1 MLSPS
6 VYYLQVIQCL
16 LNIYSWD
23 VIVLFERF
31 LLFVD
36 CHKHLISFILILF
49 AFVYGVLTPQHL
61 YPNST
66 DLYANLYVALILGFG
81 IGFAICLLRPTF
93 VTQQV
98 FYWLLALLVFLFQPV
113 LHHLAYLD
121 ALIFP
126 VASLLLC
133 TVLAWVLSDLN
144 KQHRKIL
151 ADILAYSLLVAG
163 CLTVLTQ
170 LMQLLDWDKYLHPYV
185 FPRGGNRLVGN
196 IAQVNQAVFV
206 ASMALATLPYFY
218 YTRPGKIRNVFYLA
232 IAFWLCLSFG
242 FAASRG
248 GLILGLAAVGS
259 SVVFYA
265 QAWKKRLTVM
275 MVMLVLAVGGYAL
288 GTYWLNLWVAP
299 EMSAVGRFVAGNQN
313 MRLSQLAQAWHAFSN
328 NPFTGV
334 GYGMIKGY
342 GIDHAEEIP
351 WFTVAHHV
359 HNIVGQIAAELGLF
373 GLAIFAFFL
382 SIVLRNLQWRGMQPE
397 KGLAYAV
404 LLLIGLYSLSEY
416 PLWFLRFL
424 MLVPICL
431 ALIDDKAKPI
441 RWQPHISAVVLSL
454 AVAFGA
460 WFYIDRYHWY
470 SAIYYYVSQEH
481 LTNEERVKA
490 FQDLPVVFG
499 YHSYRDMMLYAI
511 AEYDTAHL
519 DAHIALGEQSLK
531 VHFSQGML
539 VKQANLYV
547 LAGNMQGAGKYYR
560 AACVMDF
567 SRECDKVIADL
578 QANARENPAVFGK
591 ALADFSAWYAIRF
604 KKPMPVFETH

>member
-1 MLSPS
+1 MPFFSYLRSLFLP
-6 VYYLQVIQCL
+6 VYRLPFAI
-16 LNIYSWD
+16 
-23 VIVLFERF
+23 
-31 LLFVD
+31 
-36 CHKHLISFILILF
+36 FILAYLW
-49 AFVYGVLTPQHL
+49 GVLDTQHL
-61 YPNST
+61 APNST
-66 DLYANLYVALILGFG
+66 DLLVNLYVAVILSIGIVCGIWLLHPQKIQKQTFGWLAALFLILLQPLFH
-81 IGFAICLLRPTF
+81 R
-93 VTQQV
+93 
-98 FYWLLALLVFLFQPV
+98 LVYV
-113 LHHLAYLD
+113 D
-121 ALIFP
+121 VLIFP
-126 VASLLLC
+126 AACMLLC
-133 TVLAWVLSDLN
+133 AGLAWILSDLN
-144 KQHRKIL
+144 GETKKML
-151 ADILAYSLLVAG
+151 ANVLAYGLLIAG

-170 LMQLLDWDKYLHPYV
+170 FFQALGWHEFLKPYV
-185 FPRGGNRLVGN
+185 FGRGNNRLVGN

-218 YTRPGKIRNVFYLA
+218 YTRPSKIGNVFYLMA
-232 IAFWLCLSFG
+232 AFWLSLGFG

-248 GLILGLAAVGS
+248 GLILGLAAVLS
-259 SVVFYA
+259 SAIFYA
-265 QAWKKRLTVM
+265 QTWKKRFSVAAI
-275 MVMLVLAVGGYAL
+275 MLLLAIGSYAVGTHL
-288 GTYWLNLWVAP
+288 LNLWVNP

-373 GLAIFAFFL
+373 GLVIFAFFL

-441 RWQPHISAVVLSL
+441 RWQPHISAAILSF

-470 SAIYYYVSQEH
+470 SAIYYYVSQDN

-591 ALADFSAWYAIRF
+591 AFADFSAWYAIRF